1 MQNNTPSPPK
11 PLFGVLTNN
20 QLKIIA
26 MISMALDHIG
36 LILFPQF
43 RIFRILGRIAFS
55 IFAYMIAEGCRYTQN
70 RAKYLAVIAAMGV
83 AFQLVYF
90 FLLGDLYQGIL
101 VTFSLAIIAI
111 YSIEG
116 LFRSHGIGKRLLSL
130 AALAFVAVF
139 GGVFPVI
146 FADAGF
152 AIDYD
157 LWGYFASRGD
167 LLSAKQTL
175 ASGQPVCSSA
185 HPWRSLRRPWRY
197 APMVASPGS
206 SDVGALQLQA
216 RQGKNEICV
225 LHLLSCSF
233 GHPLWHLLSHSNAE
247 IIRSPSSPHR
257 ERIFFFTSGI
267 NYAIMKKSPIFI
279 THFQNFRYY
288 YG

>member
-43 RIFRILGRIAFS
+43 RIFRILGRIAFP
-55 IFAYMIAEGCRYTQN
+55 IFAYMIAEGCRYTKN
-70 RAKYLAVIAAMGV
+70 RTKYLAVIAAMGV

-116 LFRSHGIGKRLLSL
+116 VCRSHGIGKRLLSL

-139 GGVFPVI
+139 GGVFPVL

-157 LWGYFASRGD
+157 LWGILLPVVIYFLPSKFWRVGSLFALLLIRGIHY
-167 LLSAKQTL
+167 AVHGVTL
-175 ASGQPVCSSA
+175 QWCRSWQFRC
-185 HPWRSLRRPWRY
+185 WRSTT
-197 APMVASPGS
+197 AS
-206 SDVGALQLQA
+206 AA
-216 RQGKNEICV
+216 RQK
-225 LHLLSCSF
+225 
-233 GHPLWHLLSHSNAE
+233 
-247 IIRSPSSPHR
+247 
-257 ERIFFFTSGI
+257 
-267 NYAIMKKSPIFI
+267 
-279 THFQNFRYY
+279 
-288 YG
+288 